1 MAKQKEVKYGI
12 EIVKPWSVEMYAH
25 NEKVMEAVK
34 QILFKRI
41 AAISEAAAKEGILDD
56 EYMHAVS
63 DEVKSFQKTLT
74 CYGFGQG
81 YSYAAV
87 IEKMVQ
93 EVNMIENWRANEVA
107 LDLELNLE
115 YNFIGFKN

>member
-25 NEKVMEAVK
+25 NEKVMENVK

-41 AAISEAAAKEGILDD
+41 ADISEAAAKEGILDD
-56 EYMHAVS
+56 EYMYVVS
-63 DEVKSFQKTLT
+63 DEVKKFQKALT
-74 CYGFGQG
+74 SYGFGQG
-81 YSYAAV
+81 FTYAAV

-93 EVNMIENWRANEVA
+93 EVNMLENWSANEIA
-107 LDLELNLE
+107 LRLKLELE